1 MMKLINKNL
10 LKVNNKQMTLC
21 FGIFLSLA
29 ATRFIPHPPNFT
41 SLIALS
47 FYVPVF
53 LGLRFIPIVI
63 ISFAVTDLVIGYHS
77 GTHWTWGSV
86 LLIGLSAQFFTKNTL
101 IRLTGAISGALIFF
115 MITNFGVWT
124 SGMYGYTPQ
133 GLYTCFILAIPFF
146 GYSIVSTLIFSS
158 LIEIFYKLY
167 KTKLV
172 KQ

>member
-1 MMKLINKNL
+1 MKLINKNL
-10 LKVNNKQMTLC
+10 LKVNNKQMALC

-86 LLIGLSAQFFTKNTL
+86 LLIGLSSQFFTKNTL
-101 IRLTGAISGALIFF
+101 IRLTGAICSALIFF
-115 MITNFGVWT
+115 MITNFGVWS
-124 SGMYGYTPQ
+124 SGMYGYTLQ

-167 KTKLV
+167 QTKLV

>member
-1 MMKLINKNL
+1 MA
-10 LKVNNKQMTLC
+10 LC

-86 LLIGLSAQFFTKNTL
+86 LVIGVCSQFFTKNTL
-101 IRLTGAISGALIFF
+101 IRLTGVICGALIFF
-115 MITNFGVWT
+115 IITNFGVWS
-124 SGMYGYTPQ
+124 SGMYGYTLQ

-167 KTKLV
+167 QTKLV
-172 KQ
+172 NQ

>member
-1 MMKLINKNL
+1 MKLINKNL
-10 LKVNNKQMTLC
+10 LKVNNKQMALC

-86 LLIGLSAQFFTKNTL
+86 LLIGLSSQFFTKNTL
-101 IRLTGAISGALIFF
+101 IRLTGVICGALIFF
-115 MITNFGVWT
+115 IITNFGVWS
-124 SGMYGYTPQ
+124 SGMYGYTLQ

-167 KTKLV
+167 QTKLV

>member
-1 MMKLINKNL
+1 MKKNFLI
-10 LKVNNKQMTLC
+10 C

-29 ATRFIPHPPNFT
+29 ASRFIPHPPNFT

-47 FYVPVF
+47 FYVPVL
-53 LGLRFIPIVI
+53 LGLRFLPVLL
-63 ISFAVTDLVIGYHS
+63 ISFAITDLIIGYHT

-86 LLIGLSAQFFTKNTL
+86 LLIGLSSQFFTKNTL
-101 IRLTGAISGALIFF
+101 LRLTGVICGALIFF
-115 MITNFGVWT
+115 TITNFGVWS
-124 SGMYGYTPQ
+124 SGMYGYTLQ

-167 KTKLV
+167 QTKLV